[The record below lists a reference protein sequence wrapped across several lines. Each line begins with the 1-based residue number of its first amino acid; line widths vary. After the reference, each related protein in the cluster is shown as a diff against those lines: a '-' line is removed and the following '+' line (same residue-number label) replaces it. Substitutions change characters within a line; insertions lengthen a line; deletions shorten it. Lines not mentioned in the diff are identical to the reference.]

1 MKVNVQQ
8 VQRGIINFIDNE
20 LGQKAVGIN
29 KFAIYFLLPQIP
41 NKINALYGTYK
52 NNPMFKDFFDESGNV
67 DLDKLYNTS
76 KEAIRKSGQVEYM
89 GIIFNESDID
99 KLYNYIKNT
108 QI

>member
-1 MKVNVQQ
+1 MIVNMQQ

-20 LGQKAVGIN
+20 LGQKAIGIN
-29 KFAIYFLLPQIP
+29 KFAIYFMLPQIP
-41 NKINALYGTYK
+41 NKISNLYGTYK
-52 NNPMFKDFFDESGNV
+52 NNPMFKDFFIENGDV
-67 DLDKLYNTS
+67 DLDKLYATT

-89 GIIFNESDID
+89 GIIFNESDVD

>member
-41 NKINALYGTYK
+41 NKINTLYGTYK